1 MEKKL
6 FKPFIILFALMS
18 ITLIA
23 LAYGVNVNL
32 SYTPGVNMNLP
43 EEVGDWV
50 GNELRF
56 CHNPNE
62 FGEKYH
68 NESYYLRDLI
78 NSTKC
83 PDCDGELFNCT

>member
-43 EEVGDWV
+43 EEVGDWI

-62 FGEKYH
+62 A
-68 NESYYLRDLI
+68 S
-78 NSTKC
+78 
-83 PDCDGELFNCT
+83 PQ